1 MFAICFASQAHKKRE
16 NYKINEERRMA
27 EEKPTALPIYILLSD
42 AIIIR
47 TVDWMIHCGVAI
59 TEMLF
64 ILHLIAHYIKLSLQ

>member
-1 MFAICFASQAHKKRE
+1 MQCVPLNSENVRNMFCITNTQKKVKK
-16 NYKINEERRMA
+16 YKINEERRMA

-47 TVDWMIHCGVAI
+47 TADWMIHCGVAI

-64 ILHLIAHYIKLSLQ
+64 I